1 MDLFLRWSRFGN
13 LVHKNLREK
22 VSRQGCSIDYEVLSQ
37 TPLHSSAT
45 NRGKET
51 LHQRFNIGF
60 VSFHCI
66 GVFLLAPAFE
76 PSLTTHTKKS
86 ISRQCPHRRLPHT
99 SLTVYDS
106 PQCERP
112 PNTSLCTLQC
122 LNRLNLGTRVYLNPT
137 SFLKILLGLKRG
149 TQNFAKKSLK
159 EVSPLTL
166 LTHYSQLRSLSV
178 NEMFCYF
185 FCLFFVFFILLFCP
199 SSVIFGEKEMTAQ
212 PTFTE
217 H

>member
-1 MDLFLRWSRFGN
+1 MYFAVSEQAQFGN
-13 LVHKNLREK
+13 ESV
-22 VSRQGCSIDYEVLSQ
+22 
-37 TPLHSSAT
+37 
-45 NRGKET
+45 
-51 LHQRFNIGF
+51 
-60 VSFHCI
+60 
-66 GVFLLAPAFE
+66 
-76 PSLTTHTKKS
+76 
-86 ISRQCPHRRLPHT
+86 
-99 SLTVYDS
+99 
-106 PQCERP
+106 
-112 PNTSLCTLQC
+112 
-122 LNRLNLGTRVYLNPT
+122 LNPT

-149 TQNFAKKSLK
+149 TQNFAKESLK

-185 FCLFFVFFILLFCP
+185 FCLFFVIFILLFCP